1 MAQTGSISTLG
12 DHAGV
17 AAPAIKGRSPA
28 GEAWRRL
35 RKKRLAMIGMSII
48 ILIMSLGLLAPVL
61 PIQSFSAQDLS
72 AARQTPS
79 LAHPLGT
86 DDLGRDQ
93 LSRLIWGAQTAF
105 IVATVPMILSMSL
118 AVSFG
123 LAAAWYGGWFDTI
136 LQRFSE
142 YLMAFPGMLLMIFLA
157 ATFKPVIV
165 SWVREIGPYIGA
177 PGLWRTGIVDY
188 MAVLL
193 ILALLGWPGLAR
205 IVRGQALSL
214 RTREYVEAARA
225 MGASDRRII
234 FVHMLPQIL
243 GLMVV
248 IASGAM
254 AGAIAAESTIS
265 FLGIGIVP
273 PYPSWGS
280 MIADNY
286 GKLRTPSWWLLFEPL
301 LVVVIL
307 LYPLSISATD

>member
-1 MAQTGSISTLG
+1 
-12 DHAGV
+12 
-17 AAPAIKGRSPA
+17 
-28 GEAWRRL
+28 
-35 RKKRLAMIGMSII
+35 MIGMSII

-307 LYPLSISATD
+307 LYSFIHLGDGLSDALNPQTR